1 MMILDK
7 HSNNITLLMKRWYI
21 GYKNY
26 ISLNNY
32 YTLKTPHWNGLT
44 TDAIL
49 HIKRKTI
56 NK

>member
-1 MMILDK
+1 MILDK

>member
-21 GYKNY
+21 GYENY

-32 YTLKTPHWNGLT
+32 YVLKTLHWNGLT
-44 TDAIL
+44 TDAMA
-49 HIKRKTI
+49 HIKRKQ
-56 NK
+56 